1 MKPNSSKS
9 SGRLRGRSW
18 AFLLGLVLSVF
29 AAKAT
34 DSLYSNSGTI
44 SGTPPNVDAT
54 NFYNSGT
61 WNIFTAPL
69 PYQTA
74 NTLNYTN
81 VGTMTGSVGW
91 EFDFGSSTIAH
102 SFYGGPYLSAIFFN
116 GSRGTIQANDGDI
129 ANPPNSLNSS
139 LVSYLLIGATNI
151 VNNGTLIAGAHGE
164 IVLNGANA
172 TLSRSILETTPIRG
186 QGSPNG
192 TTNYTPDVQVYSLF
206 WGTNNMGLNS
216 STLWNGTNVFMSGP
230 FSFMVNGNYFD
241 FPSSSSL
248 YGTVYN
254 ENDACG
260 SAKITAQIVPFTP
273 AVGSDSTNIVV
284 TVTNIVFTNKSSGP
298 VGNPG
303 LAILPVQIIRQAVF
317 LNINTNSGITGQV
330 RFSPSPSPTNY
341 AQTVAVRLSATSTN
355 VITLLPQTTSIYL
368 VDTLVSQTNYGL
380 NVSTEIVDPY
390 YVCSGPVY
398 RPANY
403 NVERTDLGNYFANGS
418 PGSGLPA
425 NNFFYS
431 LIGSPGVGF
440 PQAGV
445 FYNLNLISTV
455 VPANYAD
462 YAAYIDNLS
471 SDQQLFSAVTNLG
484 GRIIINANNLD
495 LTRADLV
502 AGGYIKI
509 QASNLVSSANAV
521 VSCQYLSYN
530 LGSTN
535 GNLNFTN
542 LASQSIP
549 QLQGNVVAWS
559 AEWTNFATQ
568 VISNYVY
575 DTVASNYDIPGYVTN
590 TTEIDFYVLVVDASS
605 LSDQVPVTV
614 QDLILHSTN
623 IVVSDD
629 MTVANSFLLDGIN
642 FTLLGEIDL
651 SGVVQNWT
659 SANAPNLLYFTNNGY
674 LSIPNNAD
682 FGGDTAVPY
691 VEFVNSGY
699 IDAGDQTIDSLD
711 LQIVNGINDTS
722 VGDFSAT
729 AGSIEITGPT
739 FASYSIYSNSIY
751 SANDIQLS
759 ANTLLINSAALY
771 ANGALDFTVTTN
783 LSDNGTA
790 CSFTCYNGF
799 NLWIKPQTGDLRG
812 STITS
817 IASVD
822 KEEIAHAWA
831 GNDYGPSWA
840 GISNNVP
847 IGTLVLSAQNPH
859 TNIFLL
865 EPLFHFYGTGVS
877 SNAMYVNTLDLSGLT
892 TNATDV
898 ANMIQIDPGMKIY
911 FSVAI
916 LGFTPPA
923 NQTPVQFL
931 QGQFPGQFYAVPPGT
946 NAPVSITVD
955 AQASRNPI
963 SPLIYGVA
971 FASSNQLADLNFTMN
986 RSGGN
991 AETRYNWQLNAH
1003 NHAADWYFESIDDG
1017 NATPGATA
1025 DDFVANSKNG
1035 GAQPMITIPMIGW
1048 MPKLGAGRSKLWSY
1062 SIAKYGLQ
1070 TDSDIHNAPYNNP
1083 DAGNGISVTNNTPIT
1098 WNNPT
1103 DANFS
1108 TNSVFQQG
1116 YVQHLIS
1123 QWGLSTN
1130 GGVRYYLMDNEESIW
1145 FSTHQDVH
1153 PVGPAMAEIR
1163 TDMLTYAGM
1172 VKSNDPNALICGP
1185 EEWGWGGYLYSGF
1198 DQQWSGK
1205 HDDYNTADYPDR
1217 KANGGW
1223 DYIPWLLNQF
1233 YQYSTT
1239 NSNKRLLDYVTVHC
1253 YPQEGSVS
1261 ENAVDSATELLRN
1274 QSTRVFW
1281 DTNYTDPS
1289 WINAKIALIPRL
1301 KIWVATNYPGTKI
1314 GITEYNWGAEPYI
1327 NGATAQADIL
1337 GIFGSQGLDLATRWE
1352 TPATD
1357 TPTYL
1362 AMKMYRN
1369 YDGNKSTFGDTSI
1382 PMVVPNPDDLSIFG
1396 AVRTSDGAMTFMV
1409 INKDLHESTPI
1420 MLNITNFNAFGTVQ
1434 RWQLT
1439 SSNVISQLANII
1451 FTNGVLS
1458 DIVPV
1463 QSITLYVLPAAGP
1476 FSLQPPTKNSAGQ
1489 MAFSLAGLAGQ
1500 TYILQSST
1508 DLVHWVG
1515 FSTNTLS
1522 SNSFPYLV
1530 ATTNA
1535 AKMFYRGL
1543 IKSP

>member
-1 MKPNSSKS
+1 MKPNFSKS

-44 SGTPPNVDAT
+44 SGTPPNVDAI
-54 NFYNSGT
+54 NFNNSGIWSINT
-61 WNIFTAPL
+61 DPTGLTPL
-69 PYQTA
+69 PYQTSD
-74 NTLNYTN
+74 TLTYTN
-81 VGTMTGSVGW
+81 TGTMTGVDGW
-91 EFDFGSSTIAH
+91 EFDFGSPTIAH

-116 GSRGTIQANDGDI
+116 GSRGTIQANDGYI
-129 ANPPNSLNSS
+129 YNPPLSLNPS
-139 LVSYLLIGATNI
+139 LASYLLISATNI
-151 VNNGTLIAGAHGE
+151 VNQGTLIAGAHGE
-164 IVLNGANA
+164 IVLNGANV
-172 TLSRSILETTPIRG
+172 TLSRSILETTPIQG

-216 STLWNGTNVFMSGP
+216 LTLWNGTNVFMSGP
-230 FSFMVNGNYFD
+230 LSFLVNGNYFD
-241 FPSSSSL
+241 FPSTSSL

-254 ENDACG
+254 VNDACG
-260 SAKITAQIVPFTP
+260 SSKITARIVPFTP

-284 TVTNIVFTNKSSGP
+284 TFTNIVFTNFSSGL
-298 VGNPG
+298 VTTPG
-303 LAILPVQIIRQAVF
+303 LANLPVQIIRQAVF
-317 LNINTNSGITGQV
+317 LNVNTNSGITGQV

-368 VDTLVSQTNYGL
+368 VDTLVSQTNFGP

-418 PGSGLPA
+418 RGSGLPA
-425 NNFFYS
+425 NNFFYR

-445 FYNLNLISTV
+445 FYNPNLINTV

-509 QASNLVSSANAV
+509 QASNLVSSANAI

-535 GNLNFTN
+535 GNLNFTH

-568 VISNYVY
+568 VISNYVF
-575 DTVASNYDIPGYVTN
+575 DTTASNYDIPAYFTN
-590 TTEIDFYVLVVDASS
+590 TTEMDFYALVVDASS

-614 QDLILHSTN
+614 QDLILHSAN

-642 FTLLGEIDL
+642 FTLLGHIDL

-659 SANAPNLLYFTNNGY
+659 GANAPNLLYFTNNGY

-691 VEFVNSGY
+691 VEFVNSGH

-739 FASYSIYSNSIY
+739 VAPYSIYTNSIY

-790 CSFTCYNGF
+790 CSFTCFNGF

-812 STITS
+812 STLTS

-822 KEEIAHAWA
+822 KEVINHAWA
-831 GNDYGPSWA
+831 GNDYGTNGPVS
-840 GISNNVP
+840 GFTNNVA

-859 TNIFLL
+859 TNNYLL
-865 EPLFHFYGTGVS
+865 EPLFHFYGAGVS
-877 SNAMYVNTLDLSGLT
+877 SNAMYVNTLDLRQLT

-911 FSVAI
+911 FNAVK
-916 LGFTPPA
+916 LGFTPTNTPA
-923 NQTPVQFL
+923 QFME
-931 QGQFPGQFYAVPPGT
+931 GQFPGQVYAVP
-946 NAPVSITVD
+946 A
-955 AQASRNPI
+955 
-963 SPLIYGVA
+963 VA
-971 FASSNQLADLNFTMN
+971 D
-986 RSGGN
+986 
-991 AETRYNWQLNAH
+991 
-1003 NHAADWYFESIDDG
+1003 
-1017 NATPGATA
+1017 
-1025 DDFVANSKNG
+1025 
-1035 GAQPMITIPMIGW
+1035 
-1048 MPKLGAGRSKLWSY
+1048 
-1062 SIAKYGLQ
+1062 
-1070 TDSDIHNAPYNNP
+1070 
-1083 DAGNGISVTNNTPIT
+1083 
-1098 WNNPT
+1098 
-1103 DANFS
+1103 
-1108 TNSVFQQG
+1108 
-1116 YVQHLIS
+1116 
-1123 QWGLSTN
+1123 
-1130 GGVRYYLMDNEESIW
+1130 
-1145 FSTHQDVH
+1145 
-1153 PVGPAMAEIR
+1153 
-1163 TDMLTYAGM
+1163 
-1172 VKSNDPNALICGP
+1172 
-1185 EEWGWGGYLYSGF
+1185 
-1198 DQQWSGK
+1198 
-1205 HDDYNTADYPDR
+1205 
-1217 KANGGW
+1217 
-1223 DYIPWLLNQF
+1223 
-1233 YQYSTT
+1233 
-1239 NSNKRLLDYVTVHC
+1239 
-1253 YPQEGSVS
+1253 
-1261 ENAVDSATELLRN
+1261 
-1274 QSTRVFW
+1274 
-1281 DTNYTDPS
+1281 
-1289 WINAKIALIPRL
+1289 
-1301 KIWVATNYPGTKI
+1301 
-1314 GITEYNWGAEPYI
+1314 
-1327 NGATAQADIL
+1327 
-1337 GIFGSQGLDLATRWE
+1337 
-1352 TPATD
+1352 
-1357 TPTYL
+1357 
-1362 AMKMYRN
+1362 
-1369 YDGNKSTFGDTSI
+1369 
-1382 PMVVPNPDDLSIFG
+1382 
-1396 AVRTSDGAMTFMV
+1396 
-1409 INKDLHESTPI
+1409 
-1420 MLNITNFNAFGTVQ
+1420 
-1434 RWQLT
+1434 
-1439 SSNVISQLANII
+1439 
-1451 FTNGVLS
+1451 
-1458 DIVPV
+1458 
-1463 QSITLYVLPAAGP
+1463 P

-1500 TYILQSST
+1500 TYVLQSST

-1522 SNSFPYLV
+1522 SNSFPYLIP
-1530 ATTNA
+1530 TTNA

>member
-1 MKPNSSKS
+1 MKPKFSKS
-9 SGRLRGRSW
+9 SGRLRGKAW

-34 DSLYSNSGTI
+34 DSLDIFSGTI

-61 WNIFTAPL
+61 WNISTAT
-69 PYQTA
+69 PYETQ

-81 VGTMTGSVGW
+81 AGSMTGSVGW
-91 EFDFGSSTIAH
+91 EFDFGPLPL
-102 SFYGGPYLSAIFFN
+102 GGRGLSANFVN
-116 GSRGTIQANDGDI
+116 NRATATVQANDGLI
-129 ANPPNSLNSS
+129 LNPGGIGSTLAEY
-139 LVSYLLIGATNI
+139 LVSYLLISATNI

-164 IVLNGANA
+164 IVLNGANV
-172 TLSRSILETTPIRG
+172 TLSRSILETTPIQG

-230 FSFMVNGNYFD
+230 FSFLVDGNYFD

-254 ENDACG
+254 ENGGCG
-260 SAKITAQIVPFTP
+260 ATKITAQIVPFTP
-273 AVGSDSTNIVV
+273 AAGSDSTNIVV
-284 TVTNIVFTNKSSGP
+284 AVTNIVFTNYSSGP

-303 LAILPVQIIRQAVF
+303 LANLPVQIIRQAVF
-317 LNINTNSGITGQV
+317 LNVNTNYGITGQV

-355 VITLLPQTTSIYL
+355 VTTLLPQTTSIYL

-390 YVCSGPVY
+390 YACSGPVY

-445 FYNLNLISTV
+445 FFNPNLISSV
-455 VPANYAD
+455 APANYAD

-568 VISNYVY
+568 VISNYVF
-575 DTVASNYDIPGYVTN
+575 DTTASNYDIPAFFTN
-590 TTEIDFYVLVVDASS
+590 TTEIDFYALVVDASS

-659 SANAPNLLYFTNNGY
+659 GANAPNLLYFTNNGY

-691 VEFVNSGY
+691 VEFINSGY
-699 IDAGDQTIDSLD
+699 INAGDQTIDSLD

-722 VGDFSAT
+722 VGDFSAI

-799 NLWIKPQTGDLRG
+799 NLWIKPQTGDLFG
-812 STITS
+812 SIVTS

-831 GNDYGPSWA
+831 GNDYGPVGA
-840 GISNNVP
+840 GFTNNVA

-865 EPLFHFYGTGVS
+865 EPLFHFYGAGVS
-877 SNAMYVNTLDLSGLT
+877 GNAMYVNTLDLSQLT

-898 ANMIQIDPGMKIY
+898 ANMILIDPGMKIY
-911 FSVAI
+911 FESVT
-916 LGFTPPA
+916 LGFTLPGY
-923 NQTPVQFL
+923 QTPEDFL
-931 QGQFPGQFYAVPPGT
+931 QQLFPNQFVKVPDFVVAQGGT
-946 NAPVSITVD
+946 VNWNTVYQRID
-955 AQASRNPI
+955 
-963 SPLIYGVA
+963 G
-971 FASSNQLADLNFTMN
+971 FGASSAWQSTWTTNQADLF
-986 RSGGN
+986 
-991 AETRYNWQLNAH
+991 
-1003 NHAADWYFESIDDG
+1003 
-1017 NATPGATA
+1017 
-1025 DDFVANSKNG
+1025 
-1035 GAQPMITIPMIGW
+1035 
-1048 MPKLGAGRSKLWSY
+1048 
-1062 SIAKYGLQ
+1062 
-1070 TDSDIHNAPYNNP
+1070 
-1083 DAGNGISVTNNTPIT
+1083 
-1098 WNNPT
+1098 
-1103 DANFS
+1103 FS
-1108 TNSVFQQG
+1108 TNSGLVYTNNNKTFVSTNNGIGLSLLRTRIAPGGTTVETNIMQMAQARGARVWSTPWSPAAQFKSNAKVNGGGFVGNAANYQAYANQLAG
-1116 YVQHLIS
+1116 YVANMTNNYGVSLYAISVQNEPDSYNVTNYESCNWSAQQIHDFVPYLYNALAASNAASTMIMLPEAQNWPDYSNLVAKAMSDSTSNKVGIIADHNYDGANGPATLTKNSYGKALWQTEVALLSGSDSGIINGVYYAQRIHLFMTVAQANAWHYWWLMS
-1123 QWGLSTN
+1123 GNSTGN
-1130 GGVRYYLMDNEESIW
+1130 EGLMDNTGFPAKRMYALGN
-1145 FSTHQDVH
+1145 FSRFVR
-1153 PVGPAMAEIR
+1153 PGYYRVGV
-1163 TDMLTYAGM
+1163 TYAGSALLVSAYM
-1172 VKSNDPNALICGP
+1172 DTTTSNFAIVAVNTNNSIDVNQTFSLANFPGAGTVTPWITSSNLSLASQPAVTVNNLSFTYPIPARSVVTFVGQATNAPGVQLLPVPNQTINAGVTLLVTNAATDPNVPPPGLT
-1185 EEWGWGGYLYSGF
+1185 F
-1198 DQQWSGK
+1198 
-1205 HDDYNTADYPDR
+1205 T
-1217 KANGGW
+1217 
-1223 DYIPWLLNQF
+1223 LLNGPANATLATLNTTNAMFAWRPLVSQANTTNVITVKVAENGPPNQSANKNF
-1233 YQYSTT
+1233 TVTVNPFSQPILSSVVSSGGQIKLGLTGTTGPDYTLWTSTNLVTWQTLFTT
-1239 NSNKRLLDYVTVHC
+1239 NSPPLPLTLTVTNT
-1253 YPQEGSVS
+1253 GS
-1261 ENAVDSATELLRN
+1261 
-1274 QSTRVFW
+1274 
-1281 DTNYTDPS
+1281 
-1289 WINAKIALIPRL
+1289 
-1301 KIWVATNYPGTKI
+1301 
-1314 GITEYNWGAEPYI
+1314 
-1327 NGATAQADIL
+1327 
-1337 GIFGSQGLDLATRWE
+1337 
-1352 TPATD
+1352 PARF
-1357 TPTYL
+1357 
-1362 AMKMYRN
+1362 YR
-1369 YDGNKSTFGDTSI
+1369 I
-1382 PMVVPNPDDLSIFG
+1382 
-1396 AVRTSDGAMTFMV
+1396 
-1409 INKDLHESTPI
+1409 
-1420 MLNITNFNAFGTVQ
+1420 Q
-1434 RWQLT
+1434 
-1439 SSNVISQLANII
+1439 
-1451 FTNGVLS
+1451 
-1458 DIVPV
+1458 
-1463 QSITLYVLPAAGP
+1463 AGP
-1476 FSLQPPTKNSAGQ
+1476 
-1489 MAFSLAGLAGQ
+1489 
-1500 TYILQSST
+1500 
-1508 DLVHWVG
+1508 
-1515 FSTNTLS
+1515 
-1522 SNSFPYLV
+1522 
-1530 ATTNA
+1530 
-1535 AKMFYRGL
+1535 
-1543 IKSP
+1543 

>member
-1 MKPNSSKS
+1 MKPNFSKS

-44 SGTPPNVDAT
+44 STPIQVDAT

-61 WNIFTAPL
+61 WNISTAT
-69 PYQTA
+69 PYETQ

-81 VGTMTGSVGW
+81 AGSMTGSVGW
-91 EFDFGSSTIAH
+91 EFDFGPLPL
-102 SFYGGPYLSAIFFN
+102 GGRGLSANFVN
-116 GSRGTIQANDGDI
+116 NRATATVQANDGLI
-129 ANPPNSLNSS
+129 LNPGGLGSTLAEY
-139 LVSYLLIGATNI
+139 LVSYLLISATNI
-151 VNNGTLIAGAHGE
+151 VNQGTLIAGAHGE
-164 IVLNGANA
+164 IVLNGANVM
-172 TLSRSILETTPIRG
+172 LSRSILETMPIQG

-216 STLWNGTNVFMSGP
+216 STLWNGTNVFMSSP
-230 FSFMVNGNYFD
+230 FSFLVNGNYFD

-254 ENDACG
+254 ENNGCG
-260 SAKITAQIVPFTP
+260 AANITARIVPFTP

-284 TVTNIVFTNKSSGP
+284 AVTNIVFTNFSSGP

-317 LNINTNSGITGQV
+317 LNVNTNYGITGQM

-355 VITLLPQTTSIYL
+355 VITLSPQTTSIYL
-368 VDTLVSQTNYGL
+368 VDTLVSKTNYGP

-403 NVERTDLGNYFANGS
+403 DVERTDLGNYFANGS

-445 FYNLNLISTV
+445 FYNPKLINTV

-535 GNLNFTN
+535 GNLNFTH

-568 VISNYVY
+568 VVSNYVF
-575 DTVASNYDIPGYVTN
+575 DTTASNYDIPAYFTN
-590 TTEIDFYVLVVDASS
+590 TTEMDFYALVVDASS

-614 QDLILHSTN
+614 QDLILHSAN

-659 SANAPNLLYFTNNGY
+659 GANAPNLLYFTNNGS
-674 LSIPNNAD
+674 LSIPNNAH
-682 FGGDTAVPY
+682 FGDDRAVPY

-739 FASYSIYSNSIY
+739 VAPYSIYTNSIY

-771 ANGALDFTVTTN
+771 ASGALDFTVTTN

-799 NLWIKPQTGDLRG
+799 NLWSTPTNNYGDLRG

-831 GNDYGPSWA
+831 GNDYGPVGA
-840 GISNNVP
+840 GFTNNVA

-865 EPLFHFYGTGVS
+865 EPLFHFYGAGVS
-877 SNAMYVNTLDLSGLT
+877 SHAMYVNTLDLRQLT

-911 FSVAI
+911 FNAVK
-916 LGFTPPA
+916 LGFTPTNTPA
-923 NQTPVQFL
+923 QFME
-931 QGQFPGQFYAVPPGT
+931 GQFPGQVYAV
-946 NAPVSITVD
+946 
-955 AQASRNPI
+955 
-963 SPLIYGVA
+963 
-971 FASSNQLADLNFTMN
+971 AD
-986 RSGGN
+986 
-991 AETRYNWQLNAH
+991 
-1003 NHAADWYFESIDDG
+1003 
-1017 NATPGATA
+1017 
-1025 DDFVANSKNG
+1025 
-1035 GAQPMITIPMIGW
+1035 
-1048 MPKLGAGRSKLWSY
+1048 
-1062 SIAKYGLQ
+1062 
-1070 TDSDIHNAPYNNP
+1070 
-1083 DAGNGISVTNNTPIT
+1083 
-1098 WNNPT
+1098 
-1103 DANFS
+1103 
-1108 TNSVFQQG
+1108 
-1116 YVQHLIS
+1116 
-1123 QWGLSTN
+1123 
-1130 GGVRYYLMDNEESIW
+1130 
-1145 FSTHQDVH
+1145 
-1153 PVGPAMAEIR
+1153 
-1163 TDMLTYAGM
+1163 
-1172 VKSNDPNALICGP
+1172 
-1185 EEWGWGGYLYSGF
+1185 
-1198 DQQWSGK
+1198 
-1205 HDDYNTADYPDR
+1205 
-1217 KANGGW
+1217 
-1223 DYIPWLLNQF
+1223 
-1233 YQYSTT
+1233 
-1239 NSNKRLLDYVTVHC
+1239 
-1253 YPQEGSVS
+1253 
-1261 ENAVDSATELLRN
+1261 
-1274 QSTRVFW
+1274 
-1281 DTNYTDPS
+1281 
-1289 WINAKIALIPRL
+1289 
-1301 KIWVATNYPGTKI
+1301 
-1314 GITEYNWGAEPYI
+1314 
-1327 NGATAQADIL
+1327 
-1337 GIFGSQGLDLATRWE
+1337 
-1352 TPATD
+1352 
-1357 TPTYL
+1357 
-1362 AMKMYRN
+1362 
-1369 YDGNKSTFGDTSI
+1369 
-1382 PMVVPNPDDLSIFG
+1382 
-1396 AVRTSDGAMTFMV
+1396 
-1409 INKDLHESTPI
+1409 
-1420 MLNITNFNAFGTVQ
+1420 
-1434 RWQLT
+1434 
-1439 SSNVISQLANII
+1439 
-1451 FTNGVLS
+1451 
-1458 DIVPV
+1458 
-1463 QSITLYVLPAAGP
+1463 P
-1476 FSLQPPTKNSAGQ
+1476 FSLQPPTKNLAGQ
-1489 MAFSLAGLAGQ
+1489 MAFSLAGQAGQ
-1500 TYILQSST
+1500 TYVLQSST
-1508 DLVHWVG
+1508 DLFHWVG

-1522 SNSFPYLV
+1522 SNSFPYLIP
-1530 ATTNA
+1530 TTNA